1 MLDKPFCRY
10 PITKKKDLFTQRDR
24 QVCKTCIGIL
34 KKLNIGISA
43 VFLRIDR
50 GGGIDRG
57 EYLLIRQA
65 QFPHLSCGK

>member
-50 GGGIDRG
+50 GG
-57 EYLLIRQA
+57 E
-65 QFPHLSCGK
+65 